1 MEDLELEAMQ
11 KINKVLVELGDEK
24 TIRRVL
30 QWAISRHGASIGVE
44 SFHMVGGEGTTRN
57 YGNARESTIG
67 VAEFFDAANPRT
79 EAEKVLVVAYWLQ
92 EIQGHADWDSQ
103 SVNTELKNLGHGVG
117 NITRA
122 LDTLIARRPRLVI
135 QTKKSGTTKQARKK
149 YKVTVEGTKSVRT
162 MGTNETDTEEQ
173 IDSTSD

>member
-24 TIRRVL
+24 AIGRVL
-30 QWAISRHGASIGVE
+30 QWAASRHGMHIGVE
-44 SFHMVGGEGTTRN
+44 NFHMVGGEATNRG
-57 YGNARESTIG
+57 YGNPRESTIG

-79 EAEKVLVVAYWLQ
+79 ESEKVLVVAYWLQ

-122 LDTLIARRPRLVI
+122 LDNLIARRPRLVI

-149 YKVTVEGTKSVRT
+149 YKVTVEGLKHVRI
-162 MGTNETDTEEQ
+162 MGANGTEADDQ